1 MSDSLT
7 VSILLA
13 LLFGVIIGRLTDLF
27 GATGLL
33 QSRKALANERAENE
47 RLREIIFNSGAEKE
61 SERDGSGNEA
71 ICYRAHFPSDSGS
84 L

>member
-7 VSILLA
+7 AFILLT
-13 LLFGVIIGRLTDLF
+13 LLVGVIIGRLVDLF

-33 QSRKALANERAENE
+33 QSRKALANERAECE
-47 RLREIIFNSGAEKE
+47 RLRGIIYNSGAGLG
-61 SERDGSGNEA
+61 SERDGSGDVANCA
-71 ICYRAHFPSDSGS
+71 RAHFPSDSGS